1 MAQAEPDFTIGATT
15 QSPEPDFV
23 IGEPTTSSSPQQKR
37 NYSLAEIPMQ
47 AAISAPSDVA
57 GIAKGM
63 YTAFKPENIPSTL
76 GGLGDVLAGG
86 TRAAAKAILPE
97 KAFNYIESFD
107 APETTQRI
115 SQAASAAGQD
125 LAERYGGYEEVK
137 RSLAERPVS
146 TAMDVATILTGGGG
160 LAARAPGIAGKLGQ
174 AAVKAGQAIDPMTG
188 LVKAAT
194 ALPKATAIPFWWK
207 TGSSMKS
214 LNDAARAGIEG
225 NPVFMDHLRGVA
237 TAEDMVNSVDDA
249 VKTLSDTASKNW
261 VQKMGNMAE
270 GSLPFDKI
278 DEAYNRAYNEA
289 RSLGKIKNPNMAEAI
304 DKAKLKIDEWRNQPY
319 HPLANNIEDMQGLKE
334 TIDDIRSDYKGDPR
348 TQKFLGEIYDSIKK
362 TISDKDPQYANLME
376 DWQSYK
382 REINELRK
390 ELYAGVGDRKTMAA
404 RIRKIIAAQSKA
416 EKQGLLDK
424 IAEINPDIPFM
435 VAGQELSSLMPYGV
449 RGYISNIGAYGMLG
463 LPATLAG
470 IAAASPKIAG
480 QAQYRLGQGVGLAK
494 KAIEAVPYPARL
506 GAYQYSQY
514 SPSMQAPAQ
523 EEAAPLPEGQDFFIG
538 EVPQAR
544 ASGGRTV
551 KLHAKSK
558 ADKLIAMV
566 DHVRKTEGK
575 GTSSLLNL
583 DDTTIAKAL
592 AVANRGI

>member
-1 MAQAEPDFTIGATT
+1 MAQAEPDFTIGATP

-47 AAISAPSDVA
+47 AVLSAPSDVA

-86 TRAAAKAILPE
+86 TRAAAKAVLPE
-97 KAFNYIESFD
+97 RVFNYIESFD

-125 LAERYGGYEEVK
+125 LAERYGGYEEAK

-174 AAVKAGQAIDPMTG
+174 AAVKAGQAIDPLTG
-188 LVKAAT
+188 LAKAAT
-194 ALPKATAIPFWWK
+194 ALPRATAIPFWWK

-249 VKTLSDTASKNW
+249 VRTISKNASDKY
-261 VQKMGNMAE
+261 VQSMGKMSE

-278 DEAYNRAYNEA
+278 DDAYNKAYGEA
-289 RSLGKIKNPNMAEAI
+289 RSLDKVKDLSMAQG
-304 DKAKLKIDEWRNQPY
+304 IDEVKAEIDRWKNQS
-319 HPLANNIEDMQGLKE
+319 HPLANNIQDMDALKQR
-334 TIDDIRSDYKGDPR
+334 IDEIIGNYRGDTR
-348 TQKFLGEIYDSIKK
+348 TQKILGEIRKSVFD
-362 TISDKDPQYANLME
+362 TISAKDPNYATTME
-376 DWQSYK
+376 EYSKYAK
-382 REINELRK
+382 EIKELRK
-390 ELYAGVGDRKTMAA
+390 ELFAGTGDRKTMAA
-404 RIRKIIAAQSKA
+404 RVRKIIAAQSKA

-435 VAGQELSSLMPYGV
+435 VAGQELAAGLPYGM
-449 RGYISNIGAYGMLG
+449 RGYISNMATFGAFSLPG
-463 LPATLAG
+463 LIAG
-470 IAAASPKIAG
+470 AAASSPRIAG
-480 QAQYRLGQGVGLAK
+480 TTQYRLGQGVGLAK
-494 KAIEAVPYPARL
+494 KAIEAVPYPVRL
-506 GAYQYSQY
+506 GAYQYGQY
-514 SPSMQAPAQ
+514 SPALQAPVQ
-523 EEAAPLPEGQDFFIG
+523 EEVAPLPEGEDFFIG
-538 EVPQAR
+538 ELPQAR

-551 KLHAKSK
+551 KLDAKTK
-558 ADKLIAMV
+558 ANKLIAMV
-566 DHVRKTEGK
+566 DRVRKDEGND
-575 GTSSLLNL
+575 TSSLLNL